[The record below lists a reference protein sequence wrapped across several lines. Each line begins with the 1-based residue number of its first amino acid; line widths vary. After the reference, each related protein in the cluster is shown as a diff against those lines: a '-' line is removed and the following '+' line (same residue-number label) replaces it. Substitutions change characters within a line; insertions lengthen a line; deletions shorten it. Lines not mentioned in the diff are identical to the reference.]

1 MRKNNSS
8 NCKTSSSLA
17 LYLLL
22 TLLGSEHKNIQFDE
36 ILQIQTLHRGI
47 EPMSACTTSL
57 LDLLLQLVR
66 ELLVQREVVAS
77 VFVVRSC

>member
-1 MRKNNSS
+1 
-8 NCKTSSSLA
+8 
-17 LYLLL
+17 
-22 TLLGSEHKNIQFDE
+22 
-36 ILQIQTLHRGI
+36 
-47 EPMSACTTSL
+47 MSACTTSL